1 MKSKHNILAEKVMS
15 MQSMEIKDLCAVD
28 RRICLRYALRE
39 ARRFRRK
46 ALIDLMTKQLNQ
58 LLPDASICEDL

>member
-1 MKSKHNILAEKVMS
+1 MS
-15 MQSMEIKDLCAVD
+15 LQSTEMEDLCIVD

-46 ALIDLMTKQLNQ
+46 ALIDLITKQLDEM
-58 LLPDASICEDL
+58 LPDAPINEDL